1 MADTGINLN
10 FTPEEVQPGV
20 MVCPDGDS
28 VARAA
33 ARMFVEWAWQAI
45 ARQGAFRVALSGG
58 STPQAMYGHL
68 ANETYR
74 KQVDWAKVHLFWG
87 DERCVPPDDPENNFG
102 MARKGLL
109 IRVPVPGVNVHRM
122 EAERDDLGR
131 AAQDYEELLR
141 RELDRDEHG
150 FPRFDLVFLGMGA
163 DGHTA
168 SLFPGARGIRT
179 TSRWVS
185 TPLVSKLGK
194 RRMTLTLPVLNA
206 ARRVLFL
213 VVGSEKAAMLRTVL
227 EEKLDP
233 PLPSQL
239 VQPTDGQ
246 RWFVVDR
253 AAAAL
258 LTRRPGFSAAQEQ
271 GARGREK
278 GTREE
283 P

>member
-10 FTPEEVQPGV
+10 FTPEEIQPGV

-45 ARQGAFRVALSGG
+45 ARQGVFRVALSGG
-58 STPQAMYGHL
+58 STPRTMYGYL
-68 ANETYR
+68 ASEIYR
-74 KQVDWAKVHLFWG
+74 KQVDWAKVQMFWG
-87 DERCVPPDDPENNFG
+87 DERCVPPDNPESNFG
-102 MARKGLL
+102 TARRDLL
-109 IRVPVPGVNVHRM
+109 VRVPIPGANVHRM
-122 EAERDDLGR
+122 EAERADLGR

-150 FPRFDLVFLGMGA
+150 FPRFDLIFLGMGS

-185 TPLVSKLGK
+185 TPLVLKLGE

-206 ARRVLFL
+206 AERVLFL
-213 VVGSEKAAMLRTVL
+213 VGGSDKAEILRAVL
-227 EEKLDP
+227 EGKVDP
-233 PLPSQL
+233 PLPAQL

-246 RWFVVDR
+246 KLFLVDR

-258 LTRRPGFSAAQEQ
+258 LTPRPNAAPAQEQ
-271 GARGREK
+271 GARGPGK
-278 GTREE
+278 NSREE

>member
-1 MADTGINLN
+1 MADTGISLN
-10 FTPEEVQPGV
+10 FTPEEIQPGV

-58 STPQAMYGHL
+58 STPKVMYGHL
-68 ANETYR
+68 ASETYR
-74 KQVDWAKVHLFWG
+74 KQVDWGKVYLFWG
-87 DERCVPPDDPENNFG
+87 DERCVPPDDPESNYG
-102 MARKGLL
+102 MARKELL
-109 IRVPVPGVNVHRM
+109 IRVPIPSANVHRM

-131 AAQDYEELLR
+131 AAQEYEELLR
-141 RELDRDEHG
+141 KELDRDENG
-150 FPRFDLVFLGMGA
+150 LPRFDLVFLGMGA

-185 TPLVSKLGK
+185 TPLAPKPGK
-194 RRMTLTLPVLNA
+194 RRMTLTLPVMNA

-213 VVGSEKAAMLRTVL
+213 VAGSEKAAMLRTVL
-227 EEKLDP
+227 EEKVQP

-239 VQPTDGQ
+239 VEPVDGQ
-246 RWFVVDR
+246 KLFLVDR

-258 LTRRPGFSAAQEQ
+258 LVIRPNTAPEQDTRGPG
-271 GARGREK
+271 K

>member
-1 MADTGINLN
+1 MADTGINLS
-10 FTPEEVQPGV
+10 FTPEEIQPGV

-58 STPQAMYGHL
+58 STPKVMYGHL
-68 ANETYR
+68 ASETYR
-74 KQVDWAKVHLFWG
+74 KQVDWGKVHLFWG
-87 DERCVPPDDPENNFG
+87 DERCVPPDDPESNYG
-102 MARKGLL
+102 MARKELL
-109 IRVPVPGVNVHRM
+109 IRVAVPSANVHRM
-122 EAERDDLGR
+122 EAEREDLGR

-141 RELDRDEHG
+141 KELDHDEHG
-150 FPRFDLVFLGMGA
+150 LPRFDLILLGMGA

-185 TPLVSKLGK
+185 TPLSPKPGK
-194 RRMTLTLPVLNA
+194 RRMTLTLPVLNVA
-206 ARRVLFL
+206 QRVLFL
-213 VVGSEKAAMLRTVL
+213 VVGPEKAAMLRTVL
-227 EEKLDP
+227 EEKVQP

-239 VQPTDGQ
+239 VEPVDGQ
-246 RWFVVDR
+246 KVFLVDR

-258 LTRRPGFSAAQEQ
+258 LTVRPNAAPEQ
-271 GARGREK
+271 DARGPGK

-283 P
+283 S